1 MKYCLFLYFALIF
14 LTGCRSENAPQLR
27 EKKFVFIDDL
37 GREVSFDTLP
47 NRIISMMPSI
57 TENIFAIGARDKLI
71 GITTYCNFPPET
83 KNIQKVG
90 DLNPDYELITALNPD
105 LIFIQSSTSASPMLN
120 KFTQLGLNVFVANPT
135 SINEI
140 ISHLE
145 TLGEICGRTENARK
159 LCSDLSDRINFYSS
173 SNGNKKVRAFVILSE
188 NPLTT
193 VSGKTFLSSAL
204 ELAGFL
210 NIFSGEVNDFPVVSY
225 EDVLK
230 KNPEIIFLPVDS
242 NSSIVPEML
251 NNLQNSLE
259 TTTAVKNKNIKFLN
273 PDVILRST
281 PRLIYEIGEISSFN

>member
-57 TENIFAIGARDKLI
+57 TENIFAIGAQDKLI

-173 SNGNKKVRAFVILSE
+173 SNGNKKSE
-188 NPLTT
+188 GVCN
-193 VSGKTFLSSAL
+193 F
-204 ELAGFL
+204 
-210 NIFSGEVNDFPVVSY
+210 I
-225 EDVLK
+225 
-230 KNPEIIFLPVDS
+230 
-242 NSSIVPEML
+242 
-251 NNLQNSLE
+251 
-259 TTTAVKNKNIKFLN
+259 
-273 PDVILRST
+273 
-281 PRLIYEIGEISSFN
+281 